1 MQSHSDGRNA
11 LVFKL
16 VRKDDWAAACR
27 AGLYSGSADDQRDGF
42 IHLSAVHQLA
52 GTAAKHF
59 RGQDDLLLVSFR
71 ASDLGAGLKWEESR
85 GGDLFP
91 HFYGALQTG
100 LALESRE
107 VQLGEDGIP
116 MTPEISAS

>member
-1 MQSHSDGRNA
+1 MQSHSDDV

-27 AGLYSGSADDQRDGF
+27 SGIYPGSADDQRDGF
-42 IHLSAVHQLA
+42 IHFSAAHQLA

-71 ASDLGAGLKWEESR
+71 ARDLAAGLKWERSR

-91 HFYGALQTG
+91 HFYGELQTG
-100 LALESRE
+100 LALEIRDLP
-107 VQLGEDGIP
+107 LGKDGIP
-116 MTPEISAS
+116 MTSENSAS